1 MSNEINE
8 VNNSKSKVLKL
19 AKMGMLGAI
28 SIILVTFIHFPI
40 IPGFPYLEYDPADVP
55 ILITSFA
62 FGPFSGILLT
72 IVVAAVQ
79 GTTVS
84 AGSGPW
90 GILMHIISTGT
101 LALVAGGI
109 YKFRKTRTTA
119 VIALAVATISV
130 TVVMCPANLLIT
142 PIYTGLPRAA
152 VAAIIVPVIVP
163 FNLIKCSANSILT
176 FFLYKRISPLLHK

>member
-8 VNNSKSKVLKL
+8 VNSSKAKVLKL

-40 IPGFPYLEYDPADVP
+40 IPGFQFLEYDPADVP

-62 FGPFSGILLT
+62 FGPLAGIMLT
-72 IVVAAVQ
+72 VVVSVVQ

-84 AGSGPW
+84 AASGPW

-101 LALVAGGI
+101 LALVAGSI
-109 YKFRKTRTTA
+109 YKFRKTKKTA
-119 VIALAVATISV
+119 VVALVLATISV
-130 TVVMCPANLLIT
+130 TVVMCFANLLIT
-142 PIYTGLPRAA
+142 PIYTGWPRSA
-152 VAAIIVPVIVP
+152 VAAIIIPVILP
-163 FNLIKCSANSILT
+163 FNLIKCAANSILT